1 MYATITASSANVFGP
16 RTSGSMYRQIGLETG
31 VSGASPHQLI
41 GMLLNGALEAIAQA
55 RGAIKAKQI
64 EVKCKAISKAVS
76 IVDEGLKAS
85 LDLKTGGELAANLN
99 DLYAYVTTRL
109 TQATLHSNDEALEE
123 CANLLAQVR
132 DAWNSIGSGNV
143 EQARTTHLEGVQP

>member
-16 RTSGSMYRQIGLETG
+16 RAQGSMYRQIGIETG

-55 RGAIKAKQI
+55 RGAIQSKNI
-64 EVKCKAISKAVS
+64 EAKCKAISKAVS

-85 LDLKTGGELAANLN
+85 LDLKSGGELAANLN
-99 DLYAYVTTRL
+99 DLYAYVTQRL
-109 TQATLHSNDEALEE
+109 THANLHSSDETLEE
-123 CANLLAQVR
+123 CANLLSPLR
-132 DAWNSIGSGNV
+132 DAWSAISSSNV
-143 EQARTTHLEGVQP
+143 DQTRTTNF